1 METLLFDTLLALG
14 AALCPLG
21 IIVLLIWFV
30 VSVAL
35 PIHQRLQEL
44 RRLRA
49 TPCDR
54 CYYFNPDPD
63 LHCAVHPDIALTR
76 LAKHC
81 RDFDPRW
88 RSAPTMRANHVGQ
101 PWLK

>member
-14 AALCPLG
+14 VALCPLG

-44 RRLRA
+44 RRLKA

-54 CYYFNPDPD
+54 CYYFNPDPE
-63 LHCAVHPDIALTR
+63 LHCAVHPDLALTR
-76 LAKHC
+76 LANTVEILIPDGDLLQPC
-81 RDFDPRW
+81 GPIMG
-88 RSAPTMRANHVGQ
+88 TNHG
-101 PWLK
+101 